1 MRSITWIQ
9 CSVLLVFALCFST
22 NVNAQSLKFENLSF
36 NEALSKA
43 TKTNQILFIQLE
55 SDCLQCN
62 DVAESG
68 LSGDELSA
76 LFSKFICLK
85 VLNNSEDYKQIL
97 SSYYLY
103 PNLPTSLFVDSKG
116 NYLASLNNFS
126 TSNKNEYFK
135 LAAKA
140 LATKENPPFKPYT
153 EAIAKNGLQRESLKT
168 FITKLNEQNFNTDS
182 LIENYIENLTIRE
195 LRDESE
201 LSFLIQSAPLVNSR
215 VYNLIRQ
222 DYPLFKKVFES
233 FPMEERIK
241 INQKVLT
248 KSKSKLFREKSQDYL
263 YYVNN
268 FIRGMYGESK
278 REGFKAAEKLDL
290 EFYKEVKKDFNT
302 YYNLSRGYFREFYSK
317 LNIDSVRTVEMNRII
332 KRPDGSFT
340 KGGFLYQTGNEL
352 NDIAFTIF
360 ESTDDKEKLAF
371 ALKLSEMTLK
381 YNVPAFID
389 TYARIL
395 YRFGGKKDAIDW
407 QKKAI
412 AISDSLHLM
421 QNGLKEALTKMQAG
435 TL

>member
-1 MRSITWIQ
+1 M
-9 CSVLLVFALCFST
+9 
-22 NVNAQSLKFENLSF
+22 
-36 NEALSKA
+36 
-43 TKTNQILFIQLE
+43 
-55 SDCLQCN
+55 
-62 DVAESG
+62 
-68 LSGDELSA
+68 
-76 LFSKFICLK
+76 
-85 VLNNSEDYKQIL
+85 
-97 SSYYLY
+97 
-103 PNLPTSLFVDSKG
+103 
-116 NYLASLNNFS
+116 ASLNNFS

-153 EAIAKNGLQRESLKT
+153 EAIAKNSLQRESLKT

-182 LIENYIENLTIRE
+182 LLENYIENLTIRE

-201 LSFLIQSAPLVNSR
+201 LSFLIQSAPLINSR

-241 INQKVLT
+241 INQKIFT
-248 KSKSKLFREKSQDYL
+248 KSKNKLFEEKNQDDL
-263 YYVNN
+263 YPVTN
-268 FIRGMYGESK
+268 FLQGMYGENK
-278 REGFKAAEKLDL
+278 KEGYRAVEKFNLQY
-290 EFYKEVKKDFNT
+290 YKEVKKDHKT
-302 YYNLSRGYFREFYSK
+302 YYNIAQNYYRNYYSK
-317 LNIDSVRTVEMNRII
+317 LNIDSVIGIEMNRII

-340 KGGFLYQTGNEL
+340 KGGMLYQTGNEL
-352 NDIAFTIF
+352 NDIAFTIY

-407 QKKAI
+407 QKRAI
-412 AISDSLHLM
+412 AISDSLHLV

>member
-1 MRSITWIQ
+1 MKAIIWIQ
-9 CSVLLVFALCFST
+9 YSLLSILALCFT
-22 NVNAQSLKFENLSF
+22 ANVHAQSLKYEHLGF
-36 NEALSKA
+36 NDALSKA
-43 TKTNQILFIQLE
+43 KRTNQILFIQLE

-62 DVAESG
+62 DVAASG
-68 LSGDELSA
+68 LSGDELNT
-76 LFSKFICLK
+76 LFSKFVCLK

-97 SSYYLY
+97 STYHIY

-140 LATKENPPFKPYT
+140 LATKENPPFQPYT
-153 EAIAKNGLQRESLKT
+153 DAIAKNGLRRESLKT
-168 FITKLNEQNFNTDS
+168 FITKLNELNFNTDS
-182 LIENYIENLTIRE
+182 LLENYIEYLTIRE
-195 LRDESE
+195 LRDETE

-215 VYNLIRQ
+215 VYNLIRL
-222 DYPLFKKVFES
+222 DYLLFKKVFES
-233 FPMEERIK
+233 FPMDERIK
-241 INQKVLT
+241 INQNVLT

-290 EFYKEVKKDFNT
+290 EFYKEAKKDYNT
-302 YYNLSRGYFREFYSK
+302 YYNLARGYYRDFYGK
-317 LNIDSVRTVEMNRII
+317 LNIDSVRTIEMNRII

-340 KGGFLYQTGNEL
+340 KGGMLYQTGNEL

-389 TYARIL
+389 TYAKIL

-412 AISDSLHLM
+412 AISDSLHLAH
-421 QNGLKEALTKMQAG
+421 NGLKEALTKMQAG